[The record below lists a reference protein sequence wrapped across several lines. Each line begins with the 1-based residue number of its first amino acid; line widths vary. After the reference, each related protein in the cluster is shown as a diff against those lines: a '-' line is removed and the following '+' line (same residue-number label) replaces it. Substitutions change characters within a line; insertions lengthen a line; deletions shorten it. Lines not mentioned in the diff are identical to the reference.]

1 MPKIFL
7 FEMKIPCNLSETK
20 WMKNAYLKWDV
31 EINKLLW
38 KQVEIVG
45 IFGKL
50 FKRLKMKTIN
60 WKLQFQIDKFEQK
73 KLKKFLHLFTI

>member
-20 WMKNAYLKWDV
+20 WMKDADLKWDV

-38 KQVEIVG
+38 KQVEIV
-45 IFGKL
+45 
-50 FKRLKMKTIN
+50 
-60 WKLQFQIDKFEQK
+60 
-73 KLKKFLHLFTI
+73 